1 MGNNNNKK
9 SAIIL
14 TIANN
19 ERFKEKFKKYSLLFD
34 KIREEKNKSFQISC
48 KKFKN
53 DENYEFNDKLIERH
67 FFLKALQEV
76 NELLAKNS
84 EGFLFELSSQFYQI
98 LEQQLSYYFHSRNFY
113 DDNGD
118 FKASDF
124 IPDNVLMFMA
134 MSL

>member
-19 ERFKEKFKKYSLLFD
+19 ERFKEKIKKYSLLFD

-53 DENYEFNDKLIERH
+53 DENYEFNRET
-67 FFLKALQEV
+67 
-76 NELLAKNS
+76 
-84 EGFLFELSSQFYQI
+84 FLFKSFARSK
-98 LEQQLSYYFHSRNFY
+98 RVT
-113 DDNGD
+113 G
-118 FKASDF
+118 KK
-124 IPDNVLMFMA
+124 
-134 MSL
+134 

>member
-19 ERFKEKFKKYSLLFD
+19 ERFKEKIKKYSLLFD
-34 KIREEKNKSFQISC
+34 KIREEKNKSFQISS

-84 EGFLFELSSQFYQI
+84 EGFLFELSSQFY
-98 LEQQLSYYFHSRNFY
+98 
-113 DDNGD
+113 
-118 FKASDF
+118 
-124 IPDNVLMFMA
+124 
-134 MSL
+134 